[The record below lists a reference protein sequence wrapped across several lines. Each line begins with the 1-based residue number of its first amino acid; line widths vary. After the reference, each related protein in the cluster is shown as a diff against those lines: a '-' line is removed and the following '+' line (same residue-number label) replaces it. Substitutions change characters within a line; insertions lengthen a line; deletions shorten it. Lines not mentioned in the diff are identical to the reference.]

1 LQFQEGDAEK
11 YIEVVINDD
20 DSWEPDED
28 FHVQLYEDTGENGEL
43 IELKGKDT
51 NTRVTIID
59 DDKPGQIYFEA
70 TKNIKAVASEGFVE
84 VKLLRKNGG
93 DGRVTVDYQTLN
105 IDNSDSTATPDVDY
119 VPAKGTIC
127 FEHNEMSK
135 EIRITILPKDD
146 DEERDESFGL

>member
-1 LQFQEGDAEK
+1 MQFQEGDTEK

-59 DDKPGQIYFEA
+59 DDKPG
-70 TKNIKAVASEGFVE
+70 
-84 VKLLRKNGG
+84 
-93 DGRVTVDYQTLN
+93 
-105 IDNSDSTATPDVDY
+105 
-119 VPAKGTIC
+119 
-127 FEHNEMSK
+127 
-135 EIRITILPKDD
+135 
-146 DEERDESFGL
+146 